1 MTRLAAHG
9 VSIDVP
15 AGWEAE
21 LSTQPDPSTL
31 DPRRPAAAP
40 LVVLHAANFSLPA
53 ERGDY
58 GSGAVEIMGRNGIF
72 AALVEFD
79 GASATTM
86 LFAAEGVPTRLVADA
101 SVPTSFRRR
110 CRARPPAAV
119 LSCGVAGVLP
129 LRGDRVA
136 LPAGRAGARAQ
147 PRPFGFEHRL
157 SNPHAGSLLLLQR
170 LALVQMP

>member
-31 DPRRPAAAP
+31 DPAADPLPAP

-58 GSGAVEIMGRNGIF
+58 GSGAVEIMDRNGIF

-79 GASATTM
+79 GSLGLFEACLPLRARRSGSQPTT
-86 LFAAEGVPTRLVADA
+86 
-101 SVPTSFRRR
+101 SVPTSCNLSIPGQAGLQQFF
-110 CRARPPAAV
+110 
-119 LSCGVAGVLP
+119 SCGVAGVLP

-136 LPAGRAGARAQ
+136 LPAGRASARTQ
-147 PRPFGFEHRL
+147 PRPVGLEHRL
-157 SNPHAGSLLLLQR
+157 SGSPAGAS
-170 LALVQMP
+170 

>member
-1 MTRLAAHG
+1 MSRLDAHG

-31 DPRRPAAAP
+31 DPAADPLPAP

-58 GSGAVEIMGRNGIF
+58 GSGAVESMDRSGIF

-79 GASATTM
+79 EASATSA
-86 LFAAEGVPTRLVADA
+86 LFSSEGVPTGLAADDFAPDQLNVAVPGQAGLQRFFCAGERPFCLYAVIGSHSRRGLLVAELN
-101 SVPTSFRRR
+101 R
-110 CRARPPAAV
+110 V
-119 LSCGVAGVLP
+119 LSG
-129 LRGDRVA
+129 
-136 LPAGRAGARAQ
+136 
-147 PRPFGFEHRL
+147 L
-157 SNPHAGSLLLLQR
+157 SID
-170 LALVQMP
+170 

>member
-31 DPRRPAAAP
+31 DPAADPLPAP

-79 GASATTM
+79 GASAATM
-86 LFAAEGVPTRLVADA
+86 LFAGEGVPTRLAADAFGPDQLQA
-101 SVPTSFRRR
+101 SVPGQAGLQQFFHVGS
-110 CRARPPAAV
+110 RAFCLYAV
-119 LSCGVAGVLP
+119 IGSHSLRGVLVP
-129 LRGDRVA
+129 ELNRI
-136 LPAGRAGARAQ
+136 
-147 PRPFGFEHRL
+147 L
-157 SNPHAGSLLLLQR
+157 SGLS
-170 LALVQMP
+170 VD

>member
-1 MTRLAAHG
+1 MSRLAAHG

-31 DPRRPAAAP
+31 DPTADPLPTP
-40 LVVLHAANFSLPA
+40 LVVLHAANFALPA

-79 GASATTM
+79 GASAATM
-86 LFAAEGVPTRLVADA
+86 LFASEGVPTRLAADDFGPDQLHLSIPGQAGVQQFFHVAA
-101 SVPTSFRRR
+101 RAYCLHAVIGSHSLRGVLVPELNR
-110 CRARPPAAV
+110 V
-119 LSCGVAGVLP
+119 LSG
-129 LRGDRVA
+129 
-136 LPAGRAGARAQ
+136 
-147 PRPFGFEHRL
+147 L
-157 SNPHAGSLLLLQR
+157 SID
-170 LALVQMP
+170 

>member
-31 DPRRPAAAP
+31 DPTADPLPAP

-101 SVPTSFRRR
+101 FGPDQLQASVP
-110 CRARPPAAV
+110 
-119 LSCGVAGVLP
+119 GQAGL
-129 LRGDRVA
+129 
-136 LPAGRAGARAQ
+136 Q
-147 PRPFGFEHRL
+147 QFF
-157 SNPHAGSLLLLQR
+157 HAGSRAFCLYAVIGSHSLR
-170 LALVQMP
+170 GVLVPELNRVLSGLSIG